1 VYRHAADSYFEASL
15 CPPCASTNT
24 CIDGMRL
31 DGIQKSGRQLS
42 LVVANQSE
50 YSAVWVGETAKAK
63 KLRPGYVFTGRKF
76 DRDLAKGMLQIN
88 LCSERLLKLSNCFKD
103 GQDKTTVMKR
113 ATLRVILTDM
123 IGNADPEK
131 VGPKALQFKCPG
143 GTFELFGNY
152 APYVGLGAN
161 DFLAIK
167 ESFTVNGQAKRT
179 YRCPENDVVTL
190 WSRRRALLPD
200 TSLSFVLE
208 SSTVVINFANT
219 DCADFTFANMPVSL
233 RQTSTANGALF
244 PSVAAKDGG
253 NPLNSTTP
261 ITVAN
266 FPGLQT
272 GECQAIYDPDHP
284 RSRNWMIAL
293 GSGGTNP
300 GGVPW

>member
-1 VYRHAADSYFEASL
+1 M
-15 CPPCASTNT
+15 
-24 CIDGMRL
+24 G
-31 DGIQKSGRQLS
+31 
-42 LVVANQSE
+42 
-50 YSAVWVGETAKAK
+50 
-63 KLRPGYVFTGRKF
+63 
-76 DRDLAKGMLQIN
+76 LQIN

-200 TSLSFVLE
+200 TSLSFV
-208 SSTVVINFANT
+208 
-219 DCADFTFANMPVSL
+219 
-233 RQTSTANGALF
+233 
-244 PSVAAKDGG
+244 
-253 NPLNSTTP
+253 
-261 ITVAN
+261 
-266 FPGLQT
+266 
-272 GECQAIYDPDHP
+272 
-284 RSRNWMIAL
+284 
-293 GSGGTNP
+293 
-300 GGVPW
+300 